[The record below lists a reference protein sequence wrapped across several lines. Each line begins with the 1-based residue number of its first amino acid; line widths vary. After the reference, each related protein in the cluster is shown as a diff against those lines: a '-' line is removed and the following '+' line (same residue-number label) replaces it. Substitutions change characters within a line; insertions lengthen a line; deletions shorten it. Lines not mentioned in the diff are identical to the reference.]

1 MYMNRLPGELLDYK
15 QWVVWR
21 SAEVGGRKT
30 KLPISPWSGKVA
42 SCDKPHTWSTFRHAC
57 YTRQKHRCDGIG
69 FVFTEEDPFCGI
81 DLDGCRDADGNIAP
95 EASAIISRLDSY
107 TELSPSGAG
116 VHILVRANLPGKGR
130 RSGKIEIYDSA
141 RYFTMTG
148 NHLPGAPAEILE
160 RQMELDQL
168 LHELF
173 PAALRLSTSASPE
186 LSSLSD
192 EELIRRAQNARNG
205 ERFLRL
211 WNGDSSEY
219 GGDRSRADAAL
230 CCMLAYWCGGD
241 AERVDRLFRQSGLMR
256 SKWDRRSGETTYSA
270 LTIRSALERLGD
282 GMKSA

>member
-1 MYMNRLPGELLDYK
+1 MNRLPGELLHYK

-21 SAEVGGRKT
+21 RAEVGGRKT

-42 SCDKPHTWSTFRHAC
+42 SCDKPHTWSTFRHAR
-57 YTRQKHRCDGIG
+57 YARQKYGCDGIG

-95 EASAIISRLDSY
+95 EASPIISRLDSY
-107 TELSPSGAG
+107 TEMSPSGTG
-116 VHILVRANLPGKGR
+116 VHILVRAALPGKGR

-148 NHLPGAPAEILE
+148 NHLPGAPAEILV

-192 EELIRRAQNARNG
+192 EELIRRAENGRNG

-230 CCMLAYWCGGD
+230 CCMLAYWCGGG

>member
-1 MYMNRLPGELLDYK
+1 MNRLPGELVNYK

-21 SAEVGGRKT
+21 RAEVGGRNT

-42 SCDKPHTWSTFRHAC
+42 SCDKPHTWSTFRHGC
-57 YTRQKHRCDGIG
+57 YARQKHRCDGIG

-81 DLDGCRDADGNIAP
+81 DLDGCRDADGNITP

-107 TELSPSGAG
+107 TELSPSGTG
-116 VHILVRANLPGKGR
+116 VHILVRAKLPGKGR

-148 NHLPGAPAEILE
+148 NHLPGAPVEILE

-173 PAALRLSTSASPE
+173 PAALRLSTSAYPE
-186 LSSLSD
+186 PSSLSD
-192 EELIRRAQNARNG
+192 EELIRRAQSARNG

-230 CCMLAYWCGGD
+230 CCILAYWCGGD
-241 AERVDRLFRQSGLMR
+241 PDRVDRLFRQSGLMR
-256 SKWDRRSGETTYSA
+256 SKWDRRSGDTTYSA
-270 LTIRSALERLGD
+270 LTIRSALELFLAD
-282 GMKSA
+282 

>member
-1 MYMNRLPGELLDYK
+1 MYMNRLPGELMDYK

-21 SAEVGGRKT
+21 MVEVGGRVT

-42 SCDKPHTWSTFRHAC
+42 SCDKPRTWSTFRHAC
-57 YTRQKHRCDGIG
+57 YARHKYQCNGIG
-69 FVFTEEDPFCGI
+69 FVFTEGDPFCGI
-81 DLDGCRDADGNIAP
+81 DLDGCRDADENIAP
-95 EASAIISRLDSY
+95 EARAIISRLDSY
-107 TELSPSGAG
+107 TELSPSGTG
-116 VHILVRANLPGKGR
+116 VHILVRAKLPGKGR

-148 NHLPGAPAEILE
+148 NHLPGAPVEILE
-160 RQMELDQL
+160 RRMELDHL

-173 PAALRLSTSASPE
+173 PAALCAATSAFPE

-192 EELIRRAQNARNG
+192 EELIRRAHSARNG

-230 CCMLAYWCGGD
+230 CCILAYWCGGD
-241 AERVDRLFRQSGLMR
+241 AERVDRLFRRSGLMR
-256 SKWDRRSGETTYSA
+256 SKWDRRSGEITYSA
-270 LTIRSALERLGD
+270 LTIRSALERLAD
-282 GMKSA
+282 GLESA